1 MSMVPKANG
10 VIVVLIVFI
19 DGFIKPETPGSL
31 RQPAETFMFPE
42 NWLTLPISLGLL
54 ICMIEPFAS

>member
-1 MSMVPKANG
+1 VFKTDD

-31 RQPAETFMFPE
+31 REPAETFIFPA

-54 ICMIEPFAS
+54 LCTVQSIISS